1 MLSRHRITAIRF
13 FSKQAGLDWTH
24 GTQPIA
30 KRLFEVYTVAV
41 EEGPRVDPRGMKPFE
56 LRKLL
61 QSMPE
66 FTGDSTKVKEYH
78 PQIVSEW
85 QKLYN
90 SFMNG
95 NVKLPGRD
103 PAGPLTFIHDSD
115 KENIRDLYDKHG
127 RVEH

>member
-1 MLSRHRITAIRF
+1 MFGRRIAAIRF
-13 FSKQAGLDWTH
+13 FSKQSGLDWNS

-30 KRLFEVYTVAV
+30 ARLFEVYTAGVD
-41 EEGPRVDPRGMKPFE
+41 EGPRVDPRGMKLFV

-61 QSMPE
+61 QGLPE
-66 FTGDSTKVKEYH
+66 FSGDLSQVKEYH
-78 PQIVSEW
+78 PKIVEDW

-103 PAGPLTFIHDSD
+103 PAGPLTFIHDAD
-115 KENIRDLYDKHG
+115 KENVRDLYDKHG
-127 RVEH
+127 RVQH